1 MPTGL
6 DVKNL
11 LTTLKSMQGLVAD
24 GTVAAAALKDAY
36 TRAQG
41 IADAGRDPTPQE
53 WDDLNRQIDTLHQ
66 QLQS

>member
-6 DVKNL
+6 DVRNL
-11 LTTLKSMQGLVAD
+11 LNTLQSMQGLVAD

-41 IADAGRDPTPQE
+41 IAAAGRDPTPQE
-53 WDDLNRQIDTLHQ
+53 WDDLNAQVATLHQ